1 MDRQTTNSQT
11 FVQKLTE
18 IIETNLKNEQFG
30 VSELA
35 REMGMSRS
43 NLYTKIKRITKKSV
57 SRFISEV
64 RLKKAMELLKQTSLT
79 VSEVSYEV
87 GFGSPTYFSKCFHDH
102 YGVSPGEVNKDNE
115 SYSESEPTPQH
126 DIDIL
131 KRRNKTKLIF
141 AATTVIILVII
152 SFMVVKP
159 LSFRERNEEKSIA
172 VLPLKNLTGETEN
185 DYLVDG
191 IHDALIGELG
201 RIESLRV
208 ISRTS
213 TLRYRDSNMLLK
225 DIANELGVNTIMEG
239 SIIGAGDSLRM
250 LIQLIDV
257 FPKERHILSNEYHD
271 GISNILTLQSEVV
284 KDIAKKTDLKL
295 SKKEEQ
301 QLNRA
306 RTINPETYKA
316 YLRGMYYV
324 NQGTKES
331 FEKGIGYLNE
341 AIKKDPGDPL
351 AYAGLALGYATK
363 GHGQLES
370 EESFRRA
377 MSAANKAIKLDPTI
391 DEAYT
396 ALALLYLY
404 DLWDWAKAKETF
416 EGALA
421 NNPNNAIANAH
432 FAWYYALFG
441 DFEESVR
448 YAKRAVMIEPLS
460 ASYNAWL
467 AMLYIHIEEYNL
479 AENYA
484 RKALSIKED
493 TPYGYF
499 VLGEIC
505 IIKGQY
511 QQAIEYQEKLP
522 KKGTYYKVMRGYAY
536 VKAGQR
542 EKALELW
549 NEIEDYAKNHRVNCC
564 YRGMMAAYLGFTD
577 KAFELL
583 NEAIDRKDYPVIYI
597 NTYVFTESIRNDP
610 RFDKL
615 LVRLNLPTGKS
626 PVTAHHK
633 SNNLIKNDHFICPD
647 FMYSPDNLSFKEH
660 YFDIVSTQQTII

>member
-11 FVQKLTE
+11 FVQELTE

-35 REMGMSRS
+35 HEIGMSRS
-43 NLYTKIKRITKKSV
+43 NLYTKIKKITKKSV
-57 SRFISEV
+57 SRFINEV

-87 GFGSPTYFSKCFHDH
+87 GFGSPTYFIKCFHDY
-102 YGVSPGEVNKDNE
+102 YGVSPGEVGKYDDRQSDSALE
-115 SYSESEPTPQH
+115 STHQGEFDASK
-126 DIDIL
+126 
-131 KRRNKTKLIF
+131 KRRRLKLIF
-141 AATTVIILVII
+141 AATTVFILVII
-152 SFMVVKP
+152 SFIVVKP
-159 LSFRERNEEKSIA
+159 FPFQKVNTEKSIA
-172 VLPLKNLTGETEN
+172 VLPLQNLTGQTDN

-213 TLRYRDSNMLLK
+213 TLRYRDSNMQLK

-239 SIIGAGDSLRM
+239 AIIGAGDSLRM

-271 GISNILTLQSEVV
+271 GISNILTLQSDVV
-284 KDIAKKTDLKL
+284 KDIARTTNLKL
-295 SKKEEQ
+295 SAKEKQ

-306 RTINPETYKA
+306 RTVNPVTYKA

-324 NQGTKES
+324 NQGTEES
-331 FEKGIGYLNE
+331 FEKGINYLNE
-341 AIKKDPGDPL
+341 AIKKDPGDPF

-370 EESFRRA
+370 EASFLRA
-377 MSAANKAIKLDPTI
+377 MSAANKAIKLDPSI

-416 EGALA
+416 ESALA

-432 FAWYYALFG
+432 FAWYYVLFS
-441 DFEESVR
+441 DFEKSI
-448 YAKRAVMIEPLS
+448 YYGKKAVMIEPLS

-467 AMLYIHIEEYNL
+467 ALLYVHIKDYDL
-479 AENYA
+479 VENYA
-484 RKALSIKED
+484 RKALSLKED

-499 VLGEIC
+499 ALGEIY
-505 IIKGQY
+505 ILKGQY
-511 QQAIEYQEKLP
+511 QKAIEYQEKLP
-522 KKGTYYKVMRGYAY
+522 QKGIYYKVMRGYAY
-536 VKAGQR
+536 EKAGQR
-542 EKALELW
+542 EKALKLW
-549 NEIEDYAKNHRVNCC
+549 SEV
-564 YRGMMAAYLGFTD
+564 
-577 KAFELL
+577 
-583 NEAIDRKDYPVIYI
+583 
-597 NTYVFTESIRNDP
+597 
-610 RFDKL
+610 
-615 LVRLNLPTGKS
+615 
-626 PVTAHHK
+626 
-633 SNNLIKNDHFICPD
+633 
-647 FMYSPDNLSFKEH
+647 
-660 YFDIVSTQQTII
+660 

>member
-1 MDRQTTNSQT
+1 MDRQTTNSQN

-18 IIETNLKNEQFG
+18 IVETNLKNEQFG
-30 VSELA
+30 VNELA
-35 REMGMSRS
+35 REMGISRS
-43 NLYTKIKRITKKSV
+43 SLYTKVKSITKKSA
-57 SRFISEV
+57 SRFINEV
-64 RLKKAMELLKQTSLT
+64 RLKKAMEILMQTSLT

-87 GFGSPTYFSKCFHDH
+87 GFGSPTYFIKCFHDY
-102 YGVSPGEVNKDNE
+102 YGVSPGEVNKYNE
-115 SYSESEPTPQH
+115 SDSDIESTHQREF
-126 DIDIL
+126 DSSK
-131 KRRNKTKLIF
+131 KRRRLKLTF
-141 AATTVIILVII
+141 AAATVFILVII
-152 SFMVVKP
+152 SFIVVKRFP
-159 LSFRERNEEKSIA
+159 FQKANTEKSIA
-172 VLPLKNLTGETEN
+172 VLPFQNLTGQAEN

-225 DIANELGVNTIMEG
+225 DVANELGVNIIMEG
-239 SIIGAGDSLRM
+239 AVIGAGDSLRM

-257 FPKERHILSNEYHD
+257 FPQERHILSNEYHD

-295 SKKEEQ
+295 SKKEEL
-301 QLNRA
+301 QLNRV
-306 RTINPETYKA
+306 RKVSPETYKA

-324 NQGTKES
+324 NQGTEES
-331 FEKGIGYLNE
+331 FEKGINYLNE
-341 AIKKDPGDPL
+341 AIKKDPGDPF
-351 AYAGLALGYATK
+351 AYAGLALVYATK

-370 EESFRRA
+370 EDSFLRA
-377 MSAANKAIKLDPTI
+377 MSAAKKAIKLDPTI

-416 EGALA
+416 ESALA

-432 FAWYYALFG
+432 YAWYYVLFG
-441 DFEESVR
+441 DFEKSI
-448 YAKRAVMIEPLS
+448 YYGKKAVMIEPLS

-467 AMLYIHIEEYNL
+467 ALLYIHIKEYDL

-484 RKALSIKED
+484 RKALSINED

-499 VLGEIC
+499 ALGKIC

-522 KKGTYYKVMRGYAY
+522 QKGFYYKVMRGYAY

-542 EKALELW
+542 EKAMELW
-549 NEIEDYAKNHRVNCC
+549 NEVEDYAKNHRVNCC

-577 KAFELL
+577 KAFKLL

-597 NTYVFTESIRNDP
+597 NAYVFTESIRNDP
-610 RFDKL
+610 RFDQL
-615 LVRLNLPTGKS
+615 LARMNLPTKKS
-626 PVTAHHK
+626 LLTAHHK
-633 SNNLIKNDHFICPD
+633 SNNLIK
-647 FMYSPDNLSFKEH
+647 E
-660 YFDIVSTQQTII
+660 

>member
-1 MDRQTTNSQT
+1 MDRQTANSQT

-35 REMGMSRS
+35 REMGISRS
-43 NLYTKIKRITKKSV
+43 NLYTKVKRITKKSV

-64 RLKKAMELLKQTSLT
+64 RLTKAMELLRQTSLT
-79 VSEVSYEV
+79 VSEVAYEV
-87 GFGSPTYFSKCFHDH
+87 GFGSPTYFTKCFHDY
-102 YGVSPGEVNKDNE
+102 YGIPPGEVSEYEE
-115 SYSESEPTPQH
+115 SDSEIEPTPQQ

-131 KRRNKTKLIF
+131 KRRKKTKLLF
-141 AATTVIILVII
+141 AATTLIILVII
-152 SFMVVKP
+152 SFIVVKP
-159 LSFRERNEEKSIA
+159 LSFTKANTEKSIA
-172 VLPLKNLTGETEN
+172 VLPLQNLTGQTEN

-239 SIIGAGDSLRM
+239 AVIGAGDSLRM

-257 FPKERHILSNEYHD
+257 FPKERHILSNEYRD
-271 GISNILTLQSEVV
+271 GISHILTLQSEVV

-306 RTINPETYKA
+306 RKINPETYKA

-324 NQGTKES
+324 NQGTKKS
-331 FEKGIGYLNE
+331 FEKGINYLNE
-341 AIKKDPGDPL
+341 AIKKDPGDPF
-351 AYAGLALGYATK
+351 AYAGLALGYAIQ

-370 EESFRRA
+370 EESFLRA

-404 DLWDWAKAKETF
+404 DLWDWPKAKEAF
-416 EGALA
+416 ESALA

-432 FAWYYALFG
+432 YAWYYVLFS
-441 DFEESVR
+441 DFETSI
-448 YAKRAVMIEPLS
+448 YYGKKAVMIEPLS

-467 AMLYIHIEEYNL
+467 ALLYVHMKEYDL

-484 RKALSIKED
+484 RKALSINED
-493 TPYGYF
+493 TPYAYF
-499 VLGEIC
+499 ALGKIC

-522 KKGTYYKVMRGYAY
+522 QKGFYYKVMRGYAY

-542 EKALELW
+542 EKAMELW
-549 NEIEDYAKNHRVNCC
+549 NEVENYAKNHRVNCC

-583 NEAIDRKDYPVIYI
+583 NEAIDRKDFPVIYI
-597 NTYVFTESIRNDP
+597 NTYVFIESIRNDP
-610 RFDKL
+610 RFDQL
-615 LVRLNLPTGKS
+615 LARMNLLTGKS
-626 PVTAHHK
+626 SLTAHH
-633 SNNLIKNDHFICPD
+633 
-647 FMYSPDNLSFKEH
+647 
-660 YFDIVSTQQTII
+660 